1 MHLNIQL
8 GYDRRNSRLFWN
20 KQNPAA
26 SSKNSKSE
34 EILVFDTS
42 LDWPFSKDDMMIMML
57 FLVKVM
63 RIMREKDDNGH
74 DDGGDFGD
82 GGGDD
87 YLGPTAY
94 FYSKECGDRKLRRIE
109 QYPLL
114 KMNINSMTIIH
125 AKNV

>member
-1 MHLNIQL
+1 MHLNIQF

-57 FLVKVM
+57 LLVKVM
-63 RIMREKDDNGH
+63 RKMTMGMMMGVM
-74 DDGGDFGD
+74 DDGGDG
-82 GGGDD
+82 
-87 YLGPTAY
+87 
-94 FYSKECGDRKLRRIE
+94 
-109 QYPLL
+109 
-114 KMNINSMTIIH
+114 
-125 AKNV
+125 

>member
-8 GYDRRNSRLFWN
+8 GYDRKNSRLFWN

-42 LDWPFSKDDMMIMML
+42 LDLPFSKNDMMMMML

-63 RIMREKDDNGH
+63 RKMSEKDDNGH

-87 YLGPTAY
+87 
-94 FYSKECGDRKLRRIE
+94 
-109 QYPLL
+109 
-114 KMNINSMTIIH
+114 
-125 AKNV
+125 